1 MISPAIQASQARG
14 ITFALLKELAFL
26 HNPRYGYAWPSI
38 DHLAD
43 RLHIS
48 ARTVQRHLRKL
59 ESLGEIVVERVRGR
73 GLNNR
78 YFIRG
83 LEKVTTWR
91 NIHHTKEKKPFAGTM
106 PRAPAP
112 PKTFSLFP
120 ESTTEQLLSK
130 WLTRGSRLWQTITGT
145 TPPLSSPASSP

>member
-14 ITFALLKELAFL
+14 LTFALLKELVFL

-43 RLHIS
+43 RLRVS
-48 ARTVQRHLRKL
+48 TRTIQRHLHKL
-59 ESLGEIVVERVRGR
+59 EQLGEVVVERVRGR

-91 NIHHTKEKKPFAGTM
+91 NIHHTKEKKPLAGTI
-106 PRAPAP
+106 PFAPD

-120 ESTTEQLLSK
+120 EPKTEQLLSK
-130 WLTRGSRLWQTITGT
+130 WLTKGSRLWRTILGET
-145 TPPLSSPASSP
+145 